1 MTSQSIMTGPVEILL
16 VEDNPADVRLIRE
29 TFKDF
34 KIQNNLSVAKDG
46 VEAVE
51 FVRRKGAFVTA
62 PKPDMVLLDLNLPGR
77 SGMEVLEVI
86 RKDPETCRTPVVILS
101 SSDSEK
107 DITRCYDLKANCY
120 ITKPAG
126 LDEFIKIV
134 MSIED
139 FWLSIVKLPGAQG
152 RPRTMS

>member
-1 MTSQSIMTGPVEILL
+1 MADTKTQYRPVEILL

-46 VEAVE
+46 VEAVD
-51 FVRRKGAFVTA
+51 FLTRSGSFTSA
-62 PKPDMVLLDLNLPGR
+62 PRPDVVLLDLNLPKK
-77 SGMEVLEVI
+77 SGFEVLAEI
-86 RKDPETCRTPVVILS
+86 RRIPELKRIPVVVLS
-101 SSDSEK
+101 TSDSEK
-107 DITRCYDLKANCY
+107 DVLKSYDLSANCFV
-120 ITKPAG
+120 TKPVG

-139 FWLSIVKLPGAQG
+139 FWLTIVKLPN
-152 RPRTMS
+152 S